1 MLGGWWGGGDRHRVC
16 RQTDRYPH
24 SDTDIKSEMGDRHR
38 VCRQTDRY
46 TNSDTDI
53 KSETDERR
61 VFIEEIILNKY
72 MYDNKVF
79 IQQNLVL

>member
-1 MLGGWWGGGDRHRVC
+1 MRNAERMWGAGGWGR
-16 RQTDRYPH
+16 
-24 SDTDIKSEMGDRHR
+24 DRHR

-61 VFIEEIILNKY
+61 VFIEEITLNKY
-72 MYDNKVF
+72 TYDN
-79 IQQNLVL
+79 N